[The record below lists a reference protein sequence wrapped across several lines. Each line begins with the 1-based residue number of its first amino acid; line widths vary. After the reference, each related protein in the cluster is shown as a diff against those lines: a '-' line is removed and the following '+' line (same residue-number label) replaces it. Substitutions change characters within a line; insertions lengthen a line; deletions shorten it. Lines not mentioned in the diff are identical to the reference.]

1 MRILRRS
8 GAQASEEE
16 SVFVTMTDMTISFL
30 LIVMILLAFVA
41 VLVNDEDAVSREVYD
56 QVVEQRDSA
65 LEQVSILSEQ
75 LRSAIR
81 ERDRLQEKVNA
92 LLTRIEELEAE
103 LSTVTLERD
112 AAMRELNLLRLQNEM
127 YHDMI
132 KSLTLE
138 IERLREE
145 LAKAMEELELRRA
158 NQLELYMSQAIT
170 QRELL
175 LEWLRDELH
184 KRLKDKV
191 DIPNLKVVISPETD
205 ALRFTGEGLFEKNSD
220 KLKGDKRTVVN
231 IMGDLLDEVLVCHT
245 LGERAKRGPDCSVSG
260 NAFVEAVQIEG
271 HTDTDG
277 EDDHNLRLSTR
288 RAYETFFV
296 IQDRAPG
303 ILDHRNVRNQPV
315 MSVSGYGLMRPVET
329 NDTLAGK
336 AANRRI
342 DLRIIMYAP
351 STVEDVEKIGRCVE
365 DLMRQ
370 ERCDEFQ

>member
-1 MRILRRS
+1 MRIFRRG

-41 VLVNDEDAVSREVYD
+41 VLANDEDAVSREVHD
-56 QVVEQRDSA
+56 EVVEQRNSA
-65 LEQVSILSEQ
+65 LDQVSILSEQ
-75 LRSAIR
+75 LKIALR

-92 LLTRIEELEAE
+92 LLSRIEELEAE

-112 AAMRELNLLRLQNEM
+112 TAMRELNLLRQQNEM
-127 YHDMI
+127 YRDMI
-132 KSLTLE
+132 KSLTME

-145 LAKAMEELELRRA
+145 LAKAMEELELLRE
-158 NQLELYMSQAIT
+158 NHLEQYMSQANT

-175 LEWLRDELH
+175 LKWLRDELH

-191 DIPNLKVVISPETD
+191 DIPNLKVVISRETD

-220 KLKGDKRTVVN
+220 ELKGDKLKVVN

-245 LGERAKRGPDCSVSG
+245 LGDRAKRGPDCSVNG

-271 HTDTDG
+271 HTDKDG
-277 EDDHNLRLSTR
+277 EDDHNLKLSTR

-296 IQDRAPG
+296 IQDQAPG
-303 ILDHRNVRNQPV
+303 ILDHRNVRDQPV
-315 MSVSGYGLMRPVET
+315 MSVSGYGLMRPVDPD
-329 NDTLAGK
+329 DTLAGK

-342 DLRIIMYAP
+342 DLRIIMYRP
-351 STVEDVEKIGRCVE
+351 NTVKDVEKIRRCVE

>member
-1 MRILRRS
+1 MRIFRRG

-41 VLVNDEDAVSREVYD
+41 VLANDEDAVSREEHD

-65 LEQVSILSEQ
+65 LDQVSILSEK
-75 LRSAIR
+75 LRIALR
-81 ERDRLQEKVNA
+81 ERDRLKEKVKT
-92 LLTRIEELEAE
+92 LLSRIEELEAE
-103 LSTVTLERD
+103 LSTVTMERD
-112 AAMRELNLLRLQNEM
+112 TAMRELNLLRQQNEM
-127 YHDMI
+127 YRDMI
-132 KSLTLE
+132 TSLTME
-138 IERLREE
+138 IERLRED
-145 LAKAMEELELRRA
+145 LAKAMEELELFRK
-158 NQLELYMSQAIT
+158 NQLELYMTQAIT

-220 KLKGDKRTVVN
+220 ELKGDKLTVVN

-245 LGERAKRGPDCSVSG
+245 LGDRAKRGPDCSVNG

-277 EDDHNLRLSTR
+277 EEEYNLRLSTR
-288 RAYETFFV
+288 RANETFFV
-296 IQDRAPG
+296 IQDRVPG

-315 MSVSGYGLMRPVET
+315 MSVSGYGLMRTVDP

-342 DLRIIMYAP
+342 DLRIIMYRP
-351 STVEDVEKIGRCVE
+351 NTVKDVEKIRRCVE

-370 ERCDEFQ
+370 ERCDEFK